1 MPYLTVCI
9 RDVLRQEVEGG
20 LELICAWDGG
30 DVDAW
35 EFLVEVAQRCGRVEV
50 VDAPTTS
57 QSAAKDVPAWA
68 PSQNPARSAEPRHD
82 ENEDHPA
89 IEKSPCELLSA
100 DAVAQACAANNA
112 LRVVKYR
119 DGLNRGQ
126 GAAMSLALARSTA
139 PLIAQMEADDR
150 RPNPRA
156 FALMVDALRANGWDG
171 CCSDARP
178 FGATGRMRAYCDWQN
193 SLTRPAEL
201 ASNRFVEIPALHQT
215 GVFTR
220 AAVDAVLNVTGGCYR
235 DGPAPPFA
243 QDGAVAAA
251 LDVPVDLWWWL
262 EFFSQGRTC
271 GRVRS
276 PPATGEE
283 DLPETA
289 LFGWRQHP
297 RQKTRVHGRLS
308 LENLRAIKLDAF
320 LRSYAPRRVIVVSV
334 GRTLEAWASEMR
346 AHARAPEAVE
356 AVEWRP
362 SKRQHAEDC
371 PPQILSKDCVRAFAY
386 GDARARQRVRLRVP
400 DWDDARDT
408 FVA

>member
-1 MPYLTVCI
+1 MAAAPAAPLPPSMAAPQPAAVSVVLPVYNAMPYLTVCI

-30 DVDAW
+30 DVNEW

-50 VDAPTTS
+50 VDAPAAPTTS
-57 QSAAKDVPAWA
+57 TPPSTANVPAWA
-68 PSQNPARSAEPRHD
+68 PSQNPARSATPRHD
-82 ENEDHPA
+82 EDADHPA
-89 IEKSPCELLSA
+89 IETSPCEPLSA
-100 DAVAQACAANNA
+100 DAVAAARHANNT

-156 FALMVDALRANGWDG
+156 FSLMIDALRANKWDG

-193 SLTRPAEL
+193 NLTRPAEL

-220 AAVDAVLNVTGGCYR
+220 AAVDAVLRATGGCYR
-235 DGPAPPFA
+235 DGPAPFA
-243 QDGAVAAA
+243 GDEGAVGAT

-262 EFFSQGRTC
+262 EFFARGLAC

-276 PPATGEE
+276 PPVWKSNVA
-283 DLPETA
+283 
-289 LFGWRQHP
+289 
-297 RQKTRVHGRLS
+297 S
-308 LENLRAIKLDAF
+308 M
-320 LRSYAPRRVIVVSV
+320 
-334 GRTLEAWASEMR
+334 AWG
-346 AHARAPEAVE
+346 
-356 AVEWRP
+356 
-362 SKRQHAEDC
+362 C
-371 PPQILSKDCVRAFAY
+371 
-386 GDARARQRVRLRVP
+386 
-400 DWDDARDT
+400 
-408 FVA
+408 

>member
-1 MPYLTVCI
+1 MAQPALSVVLPVYNAMPYLTVCI
-9 RDVLRQEVEGG
+9 RDILRQEVDGG

-68 PSQNPARSAEPRHD
+68 PAQNPASSAAPRHD

-89 IEKSPCELLSA
+89 IERAPCEPLSA
-100 DAVAQACAANNA
+100 DAVAQACAANNT

-178 FGATGRMRAYCDWQN
+178 FGATDRMRAYCDWQN
-193 SLTRPAEL
+193 ALVRPAEL
-201 ASNRFVEIPALHQT
+201 AANRFVEIPALHQT

-220 AAVDAVLNVTGGCYR
+220 AAVDAVLSATGGCYR
-235 DGPAPPFA
+235 DGPAPFA
-243 QDGAVAAA
+243 GEEGAVGAT

-262 EFFSQGRTC
+262 EFFARGLAC

-276 PPATGEE
+276 PPVRKSSRCSSG
-283 DLPETA
+283 DN
-289 LFGWRQHP
+289 
-297 RQKTRVHGRLS
+297 V
-308 LENLRAIKLDAF
+308 
-320 LRSYAPRRVIVVSV
+320 
-334 GRTLEAWASEMR
+334 AWG
-346 AHARAPEAVE
+346 
-356 AVEWRP
+356 
-362 SKRQHAEDC
+362 
-371 PPQILSKDCVRAFAY
+371 Y
-386 GDARARQRVRLRVP
+386 
-400 DWDDARDT
+400 
-408 FVA
+408 